1 MHKKNIFITSTGT
14 NLGKTYC
21 FVEILKELAHRKI
34 IANSYKPIL
43 SGFNFD
49 NILNSDSYKILQ
61 TRNITPDI
69 KHIKDITPWLFK
81 SPIAPSIAAMKEN
94 KTLKYEEVLKWC
106 FKKSNINGINIF
118 EGAGGIYVPIE
129 GKKTILNL
137 IKELECKVILIV
149 GNYLGSVSHTISAI
163 KNIQHEDIE
172 IINVIINKNTD
183 NDINI
188 EDTKSL
194 INSVLNS
201 KVKIRKVFQNDN
213 NDNMSFKK
221 ITDDILNSF

>member
-49 NILNSDSYKILQ
+49 NIVNSDSYKILQ

-69 KHIKDITPWLFK
+69 NHIKDITPWLFK

-183 NDINI
+183 NDVNI

-194 INSVLNS
+194 INSVFNS
-201 KVKIRKVFQNDN
+201 KVKIRKVLQNDN

>member
-1 MHKKNIFITSTGT
+1 
-14 NLGKTYC
+14 
-21 FVEILKELAHRKI
+21 
-34 IANSYKPIL
+34 
-43 SGFNFD
+43 
-49 NILNSDSYKILQ
+49 
-61 TRNITPDI
+61 
-69 KHIKDITPWLFK
+69 
-81 SPIAPSIAAMKEN
+81 MKES
-94 KTLKYEEVLKWC
+94 KTLKYEEVLNWC
-106 FKKSNINGINIF
+106 FKKSNINGFNIF

-163 KNIQHEDIE
+163 KNIQHEDVE

-183 NDINI
+183 NDVNI

-194 INSVLNS
+194 INSVFNS

>member
-21 FVEILKELAHRKI
+21 FVEILKELGHRKI

-49 NILNSDSYKILQ
+49 NIVDSDSYKIIQ

-69 KHIKDITPWLFK
+69 DHIKNITPWLFQ

-106 FKKSNINGINIF
+106 LKKSNINGINIF

-172 IINVIINKNTD
+172 IINVIINKNND
-183 NDINI
+183 NDVNI

-194 INSVLNS
+194 INSVFNS

>member
-49 NILNSDSYKILQ
+49 DIVDSDSYKILK
-61 TRNITPDI
+61 TRNIKPDI
-69 KHIKDITPWLFK
+69 NHIKDITPWLFK

-183 NDINI
+183 NDVNI

-194 INSVLNS
+194 INSVFNS